1 MHQRRTETVITELTE
16 ATYGEEDRARHRH
29 TFSQALLGLV
39 RLAKSEQLLDMR
51 RDMELALGSGG
62 ADLACGPE
70 HPHEAG
76 R

>member
-16 ATYGEEDRARHRH
+16 ATYGKEDSARTRH
-29 TFSQALLGLV
+29 VFSQALHGLV

-51 RDMELALGSGG
+51 RDTERAAGSG

-70 HPHEAG
+70 HPHETG